1 MTADSPD
8 PPRPSRRRVIGP
20 VAANPYPWP
29 YDGTVDAAK
38 VALICIDWQVDF
50 CGPGGYVDTMGYDI
64 GAHPR
69 RAARRRGD
77 ARPRPRPPAC
87 S

>member
-1 MTADSPD
+1 MTAEA
-8 PPRPSRRRVIGP
+8 PPAPTLTRARIGP

-29 YDGTVDAAK
+29 YDGGVDAAK

-64 GAHPR
+64 GLT
-69 RAARRRGD
+69 RAGLPGAAAMLAAYLVRSYG
-77 ARPRPRPPAC
+77 
-87 S
+87 